1 MRTTDPDPGGAP
13 STDPGALILDLLL
26 MADDARASSDELT
39 AAGAV
44 FDQSAAAMT
53 DAAARLVSE
62 GRLTRTEDGSFV
74 ESGPDAVSARRLR
87 QWRETVFRRRVWT
100 GCWLLAA
107 DAPAAAEAL
116 QVEGFRR
123 TAEGFWLRPDTIVG
137 GLDACRD
144 RLREA
149 GVPPTL
155 FTARLDR
162 LDGAVT
168 RNAASLWDVSGMG
181 EARKALLARLA
192 RSSEQLGSL
201 PPAAAARES
210 LTLGAAV
217 VRAIARDPLLPMDWD
232 TRPLVEELAPALQAY
247 DGPRREAWAAALTRA

>member
-44 FDQSAAAMT
+44 FDQSPNAMT
-53 DAAARLVSE
+53 NAAARLISE
-62 GRLTRTEDGSFV
+62 GRLARTEDGSFV
-74 ESGPDAVSARRLR
+74 ESGPDAASARRLR
-87 QWRETVFRRRVWT
+87 QWRETAFRRRVWT

-107 DAPAAAEAL
+107 DAPVAAEAL
-116 QVEGFRR
+116 EVEGFRR

-144 RLREA
+144 RLHDA

-162 LDGAVT
+162 LDGAAT
-168 RNAASLWDVSGMG
+168 RTAASLWDVSGMG
-181 EARKALLARLA
+181 EARTALLARLA

-217 VRAIARDPLLPMDWD
+217 VRAVARDPILPMDWD
-232 TRPLVEELAPALQAY
+232 TRPLVEELVLAMQAY
-247 DGPRREAWAAALTRA
+247 DGLRRDVWAAGPTRA